1 METVEENKG
10 DPPKEETQNEGPP
23 KEEAPKEEAPKEE
36 PPKEEAPKEEAPK
49 EESPKEEAPKEEPL
63 QTEEKKDA
71 LGTEEDEYEDIMG
84 PKKPNFEYPEDYK
97 EKEIKDVDLPNKLSQ
112 LYEILGQDAHK
123 RYNFYFLNEKE
134 ILMAVANTFQ
144 IFNIETK
151 ERKIFPSTEVGG
163 IGAVTIHPNEPI
175 FAVGECGYFP
185 NIYIY
190 RYLDG
195 KVKLYRILRKGTEA
209 AYSALSFYIKGDSLA
224 SVGNEPDYNLVIW
237 NWRKETIILKAKA
250 FSQEI
255 FRVSFSDNF
264 EGKLITCG
272 MGHIRFWEMATTF
285 TGLKLQGEL
294 GKFGQIDLSDIS
306 AFVEFPDGK
315 VLCGTEHGTLLL
327 WEGIFVKAN
336 LSEPE
341 GKKCHVGLVE
351 HMSWEDTDDMNKM
364 KVMTAAHD
372 GYVKWWKYLDIENV
386 VLDDN
391 SNGFITPL
399 RSVLLVNPENKKPL
413 QIINLVKR
421 KDFWLVQDGNGYLV
435 KVIPNDTDQFE
446 CQIISSF
453 ISDTINYSAFVPEKP
468 AIISQG
474 ADKKLSLSNFGS
486 NMKSFP
492 EKILLEDITT
502 DDALKP
508 TSCCMPTKESLDE
521 PFISAVGYNNGLFK
535 IFSINPELKKLE
547 AIFQSRP
554 HENEIIR
561 IKFSPDGTYLCTCT
575 KKEIFLFFV
584 EKYDLISP
592 LCCIQ
597 ENENQIVDM
606 DWHPNSKFILVGY
619 TNGTIDE
626 IEVPIQF
633 DKSKTFIFNEPKKRT
648 FKIKQAENQIEKMD
662 EKKRQRLKEA
672 GKLKEEPEPGSVF
685 SCRYVNLYEDGDF
698 LVTSQKPYAEFLYLC
713 TFNFAET
720 NIDQRPINFWK
731 LQPGHDYYV
740 KHLSKNFIYLCTD
753 KGAVQIRNKKLIDK
767 YVEIFPNLPG
777 CQVTNIA
784 SSNDENFISISYENG
799 INSIYSLDS
808 EGYIAIVNSYA
819 SGSNPDDLDLNKE
832 LPVFEDKKIDQI
844 IDNFKHG
851 EFGSIDTTIDPTK
864 MLSLE
869 NDKQEGIER
878 EKERIANEKKEKL
891 KLKVK
896 KLRDD
901 FNKLKELNNK
911 LPEEIRL
918 TKEELIIDNKYLQI
932 VEKEKEENLEDVENK
947 YKWLKANVNV
957 VIDKIQTF
965 LLSSVDSNI
974 VTVYSFRINE
984 HVSSLR
990 CPSLPKKFD
999 ETLEKL
1005 ENDLKTFRKK
1015 IDFDTLLPKYLPLT
1029 QANVVS
1035 EEEERKRFIELI
1047 QRAQDRIVSQEK
1059 KKSAKQTEIEPEIEE
1074 TKVDI
1079 KDIKGL
1085 LDSKNDVR
1093 KKINDKEEK
1102 SKAKKKKNV
1111 ATKTNVDKIG
1121 SYGKCPEIYNLKTSY
1136 ERHYDEKTMLTST
1149 RQKKKIYEYLKILYN
1164 ERQNFNTRVLELKN
1178 KKIEILKKLA
1188 EYKKIMESYDKELNV
1203 EQEYDWYNFIN
1214 IDKVDDL
1221 MKIPDNELKDY
1232 MSKKVNE
1239 DEKLKVLFEE
1249 EFKEEA
1255 KEKEEAKDKDKDK
1268 ANVPSTDKK
1277 SPTQTI
1283 ESKDKE
1289 TISKDNNVSVKKD
1302 KTEDDD
1308 DDWGFEPRIREN
1320 KQTNDTNL
1328 QFEYTKLNELKYN
1341 YKKEILLKE
1350 INQLIDDFDNE
1361 LYALKSERYMVFFY
1375 QKLGEYELILRHK
1388 ELNKLRA
1395 FDKEDKKFC
1404 DRLIKMYD
1412 EYKAN
1417 LDNLKR
1423 NFEYMDQNKKELKNQ
1438 DKKKQEKELA
1448 FEKLIENERE
1458 NREQLIKIFHQRKK
1472 ESKDPNA
1479 DDKLEQEEE
1488 LNMPKNIT
1496 GQMRSEI
1503 YNLKNSCDFLDV
1515 EIQRYIN
1522 KIEDF
1527 KRKMNTDIKTKEALD
1542 DKRFK
1547 LIDKIKAN
1555 EKQKEKYINQ
1565 IELCL
1570 PVALDQF
1577 HQIEQTGRTRLEL
1590 GQAIYIDIGK
1600 SNKLDKALDQ
1610 IMETNHRYE
1619 KEERLFTSE
1628 FDVKIRDKRNLE
1640 KKYKDIETVF
1650 KNEQILKFG
1659 LEIDFNFL
1667 LQANKKTTVDRY
1679 ESEYKKLKIES
1690 DRKVD
1695 LYKQKI
1701 ADAKK
1706 TLQEETNNNTEELK
1720 KIMEKLQD
1728 KQKNDKKLEEK
1739 NSEITKKNSKK
1750 FVMYDLKEKKI
1761 KLKEILK
1768 LLKQQMDALKREID
1782 IFRRKG
1788 GHIYST
1794 IASNLV

>member
-1 METVEENKG
+1 METEDPEKKG
-10 DPPKEETQNEGPP
+10 EPPKEEQP
-23 KEEAPKEEAPKEE
+23 KEEAPKEEAPKED
-36 PPKEEAPKEEAPK
+36 APKQESNPTEGK
-49 EESPKEEAPKEEPL
+49 EN
-63 QTEEKKDA
+63 
-71 LGTEEDEYEDIMG
+71 LGTENIHPGEEEEEDDYGNMMG
-84 PKKPNFEYPEDYK
+84 PKRANFEYPEDYK
-97 EKEIKDVDLPNKLSQ
+97 EKEIKDVDLPNKLCQ

-123 RYNFYFLNEKE
+123 RYNCYFLNDKE

-151 ERKIFPSTEVGG
+151 ERKIFPSTEIGG
-163 IGAVTIHPNEPI
+163 IGAVTIHPKEPI
-175 FAVGECGYFP
+175 FAIGECGYFP
-185 NIYIY
+185 NIYLY
-190 RYLDG
+190 KYLDG

-209 AYSALSFYIKGDSLA
+209 AYSALNFYLKGDSLA

-237 NWRKETIILKAKA
+237 NWKKETIILKAKA

-306 AFVEFPDGK
+306 SFVEFPDGK

-336 LSEPE
+336 LSEPDN
-341 GKKCHVGLVE
+341 KKCHEGLVE
-351 HMSWEDTDDMNKM
+351 HMSWEDTDDINKM

-399 RSVLLVNPENKKPL
+399 RTVRLLNPENKKTI
-413 QIINLVKR
+413 QIISLVKR

-435 KVIPNDTDQFE
+435 KVIPNDTDEFE
-446 CQIISSF
+446 CKIISSF
-453 ISDTINYSAFVPEKP
+453 ISDTISCSAFVPGES

-474 ADKKLSLSNFGS
+474 ADKKIALSSFAS

-492 EKILLEDITT
+492 QKILLEDTT
-502 DDALKP
+502 SPSTSLRP
-508 TSCCMPTKESLDE
+508 TSCDMPNKESLDD
-521 PFISAVGYNNGLFK
+521 PFISAVGYDNGLFK
-535 IFSINPELKKLE
+535 IFSINPGLRKLD
-547 AIFQSRP
+547 AIYQSRP

-561 IKFSPDGTYLCTCT
+561 IKFSHDGTYLCTCT
-575 KKEIFLFFV
+575 RKEIFLFFV
-584 EKYDLISP
+584 EKFDLITP
-592 LCCIQ
+592 LCCIK
-597 ENENQIVDM
+597 EEENQITDM
-606 DWHPNSKFILVGY
+606 DWHPNSKFILIGY
-619 TNGTIDE
+619 SNGTIDE
-626 IEVPIQF
+626 IEVPIQY
-633 DKSKTFIFNEPKKRT
+633 DRSKTFIFNDPKKKT

-672 GKLKEEPEPGSVF
+672 GKLKEEPEPGAVY
-685 SCRYVNLYEDGDF
+685 SCKYVNLYEDGDF
-698 LVTSQKPYAEFLYLC
+698 LVTSQKPYSEFLYLC
-713 TFNFAET
+713 TFNFSES

-731 LQPGHDYYV
+731 LQSGNDYYV

-777 CQVTNIA
+777 CQVTNIT
-784 SSNDENFISISYENG
+784 SSSDEKFISISYENG
-799 INSIYSLDS
+799 INSIYNLDS
-808 EGYIAIVNSYA
+808 EGYISLVNSYA
-819 SGSNPDDLDLNKE
+819 TGSNPDDLNLDKQ
-832 LPVFEDKKIDQI
+832 LPEFSDKNIDHVI
-844 IDNFKHG
+844 EKFKQG
-851 EFGSIDTTIDPTK
+851 DFNSIDTTIDITT

-869 NDKQEGIER
+869 NDKQEAQEK

-918 TKEELIIDNKYLQI
+918 TKEELVIDNKYLQI

-947 YKWLKANVNV
+947 YHWLKANVNV
-957 VIDKIQTF
+957 IINKIQTF
-965 LLSSVDSNI
+965 LLSSIDSNI

-984 HVSSLR
+984 QVSSLR

-1005 ENDLKTFRKK
+1005 ENDIKAFRKK

-1047 QRAQDRIVSQEK
+1047 QRAQDRLVSQEK
-1059 KKSAKQTEIEPEIEE
+1059 KKSAKQVEIEPEIED
-1074 TKVDI
+1074 TKIDI
-1079 KDIKGL
+1079 KDIKDL
-1085 LDSKNDVR
+1085 LDSKNDVK
-1093 KKINDKEEK
+1093 KKILDKEEK
-1102 SKAKKKKNV
+1102 SKAKKKKNIN
-1111 ATKTNVDKIG
+1111 TKQKQDKIG
-1121 SYGKCPEIYNLKTSY
+1121 KFGKCPEIYNLKTSY
-1136 ERHYDEKTMLTST
+1136 ERHYDEKTMLTSA
-1149 RQKKKIYEYLKILYN
+1149 RQKKKIYQYLKVLYN
-1164 ERQNFNTRVLELKN
+1164 ERQNFNSKVMDLKN
-1178 KKIEILKKLA
+1178 KKIEILKKLS
-1188 EYKKIMESYDKELNV
+1188 EYKKTMEQYDKELNV

-1214 IDKVDDL
+1214 NDRVDDL
-1221 MKIPDNELKDY
+1221 MKIPENELQEY
-1232 MSKKVNE
+1232 MDKKIKE
-1239 DEKLKVLFEE
+1239 DEKLRILFNVEI
-1249 EFKEEA
+1249 KEEGKDKEEG
-1255 KEKEEAKDKDKDK
+1255 KEK
-1268 ANVPSTDKK
+1268 NTNTISDKK
-1277 SPTQTI
+1277 SPSQTI
-1283 ESKDKE
+1283 DSKEKEKEKE
-1289 TISKDNNVSVKKD
+1289 TITKENMSTTKEKIDKDE
-1302 KTEDDD
+1302 EDE
-1308 DDWGFEPRIREN
+1308 DWGFEPRIREN

-1328 QFEYTKLNELKYN
+1328 QFEYIKLNELKYN

-1350 INQLIDDFDNE
+1350 INELIDGFDNE
-1361 LYALKSERYMVFFY
+1361 LYALKSERCNISFY

-1404 DRLIKMYD
+1404 DRLVKMYD

-1438 DKKKQEKELA
+1438 EKKKQEKELA

-1472 ESKDPNA
+1472 ESKDPN

-1565 IELCL
+1565 IDLCL
-1570 PVALDQF
+1570 PISLDQF
-1577 HQIEQTGRTRLEL
+1577 QQIEPSGRTRLEL
-1590 GQAIYIDIGK
+1590 GQAIFIDSAK
-1600 SNKLDKALDQ
+1600 SNKLDKSLDQ
-1610 IMETNHRYE
+1610 IIETNHRYE
-1619 KEERLFTSE
+1619 KEERLFTSD
-1628 FDVKIRDKRNLE
+1628 FDIKIRDKRGLE

>member
-1 METVEENKG
+1 METEDPEKKG
-10 DPPKEETQNEGPP
+10 EPPKEEQP
-23 KEEAPKEEAPKEE
+23 KEEAPKEEAPKED
-36 PPKEEAPKEEAPK
+36 APKQESNPTEGK
-49 EESPKEEAPKEEPL
+49 EN
-63 QTEEKKDA
+63 
-71 LGTEEDEYEDIMG
+71 LGTENIHPGEEEEEDDYGNMMG
-84 PKKPNFEYPEDYK
+84 PKRANFEYPEDYK
-97 EKEIKDVDLPNKLSQ
+97 EKEIKDVDLPNKLCQ

-123 RYNFYFLNEKE
+123 RYNCYFLNDKE

-151 ERKIFPSTEVGG
+151 ERKIFPSTEIGG
-163 IGAVTIHPNEPI
+163 IGAVTIHPKEPI
-175 FAVGECGYFP
+175 FAIGECGYFP
-185 NIYIY
+185 NIYLY
-190 RYLDG
+190 KYLDG

-209 AYSALSFYIKGDSLA
+209 AYSALNFYLKGDSLA

-237 NWRKETIILKAKA
+237 NWKKETIILKAKA

-306 AFVEFPDGK
+306 SFVEFPDGK

-336 LSEPE
+336 LSEPDN
-341 GKKCHVGLVE
+341 KKCHEGLVE
-351 HMSWEDTDDMNKM
+351 HMSWEDTDDINKM

-399 RSVLLVNPENKKPL
+399 RTVRLLNPENKKTI
-413 QIINLVKR
+413 QIISLVKR

-435 KVIPNDTDQFE
+435 KVIPNDTDEFE
-446 CQIISSF
+446 CKIISSF
-453 ISDTINYSAFVPEKP
+453 ISDTISCSAFVPGES

-474 ADKKLSLSNFGS
+474 ADKKIALSSFAS

-492 EKILLEDITT
+492 QKILLEDTT
-502 DDALKP
+502 SPSTSLRP
-508 TSCCMPTKESLDE
+508 TSCDMPNKESLDD
-521 PFISAVGYNNGLFK
+521 PFISAVGYDNGLFK
-535 IFSINPELKKLE
+535 IFSINPGLRKLD
-547 AIFQSRP
+547 AIYQSRP

-561 IKFSPDGTYLCTCT
+561 IKFSHDGTYLCTCT
-575 KKEIFLFFV
+575 RKEIFLFFV
-584 EKYDLISP
+584 EKFDLITP
-592 LCCIQ
+592 LCCIK
-597 ENENQIVDM
+597 EEENQITDM
-606 DWHPNSKFILVGY
+606 DWHPNSKFILIGY
-619 TNGTIDE
+619 SNGTIDE
-626 IEVPIQF
+626 IEVPIQY
-633 DKSKTFIFNEPKKRT
+633 DRSKTFIFNDPKKKT

-672 GKLKEEPEPGSVF
+672 GKLKEEPEPGAVY
-685 SCRYVNLYEDGDF
+685 SCKYVNLYEDGDF
-698 LVTSQKPYAEFLYLC
+698 LVTSQKPYSEFLYLC
-713 TFNFAET
+713 TFNFSES

-731 LQPGHDYYV
+731 LQSGNDYYV

-777 CQVTNIA
+777 CQVTNIT
-784 SSNDENFISISYENG
+784 SSSDEKFISISYENG
-799 INSIYSLDS
+799 INSIYNLDS
-808 EGYIAIVNSYA
+808 EGYISLVNSYA
-819 SGSNPDDLDLNKE
+819 TGSNPDDLNLDKQ
-832 LPVFEDKKIDQI
+832 LPEFSDKNIDHVI
-844 IDNFKHG
+844 EKFKQG
-851 EFGSIDTTIDPTK
+851 DFNSIDTTIDITT

-869 NDKQEGIER
+869 NDKQEAQEK

-918 TKEELIIDNKYLQI
+918 TKEELVIDNKYLQI

-947 YKWLKANVNV
+947 YRWLKANVNV
-957 VIDKIQTF
+957 IINKIQTF
-965 LLSSVDSNI
+965 LLSSIDSNI

-984 HVSSLR
+984 QVSSLR

-1005 ENDLKTFRKK
+1005 ENDIKAFRKK

-1047 QRAQDRIVSQEK
+1047 QRAQDRLVSQEK
-1059 KKSAKQTEIEPEIEE
+1059 KKSAKQVEIEPEIED
-1074 TKVDI
+1074 TKIDI
-1079 KDIKGL
+1079 KDIKDL
-1085 LDSKNDVR
+1085 LDSKNDVK
-1093 KKINDKEEK
+1093 KKILDKEEK
-1102 SKAKKKKNV
+1102 SKAKKKKNIN
-1111 ATKTNVDKIG
+1111 TKQKQDKIG
-1121 SYGKCPEIYNLKTSY
+1121 KFGKCPEIYNLKTSY
-1136 ERHYDEKTMLTST
+1136 ERHYDEKTMLTSA
-1149 RQKKKIYEYLKILYN
+1149 RQKKKIYQYLKVLYN
-1164 ERQNFNTRVLELKN
+1164 ERQNFNSKVMDLKN
-1178 KKIEILKKLA
+1178 KKIEILKKLS
-1188 EYKKIMESYDKELNV
+1188 EYKKTMEQYDKELNI

-1214 IDKVDDL
+1214 NDRVDDL
-1221 MKIPDNELKDY
+1221 MKIPENELQEY
-1232 MSKKVNE
+1232 MDKKIKE
-1239 DEKLKVLFEE
+1239 DEKLRILFNVEI
-1249 EFKEEA
+1249 KEEGKDKEEG
-1255 KEKEEAKDKDKDK
+1255 KEK
-1268 ANVPSTDKK
+1268 NTNTISDKK
-1277 SPTQTI
+1277 SPSQTI
-1283 ESKDKE
+1283 DSKEKEKEKE
-1289 TISKDNNVSVKKD
+1289 TITKENMSTTKEKIDKDG
-1302 KTEDDD
+1302 EDE
-1308 DDWGFEPRIREN
+1308 DWGFEPRIREN

-1328 QFEYTKLNELKYN
+1328 QFEYIKLNELKYN

-1350 INQLIDDFDNE
+1350 INELIDGFDNE
-1361 LYALKSERYMVFFY
+1361 LYALKSERCNISFY

-1404 DRLIKMYD
+1404 DRLVKMYD

-1438 DKKKQEKELA
+1438 EKKKQEKELA

-1472 ESKDPNA
+1472 ESKDPN

-1565 IELCL
+1565 IDLCL
-1570 PVALDQF
+1570 PISLDQF
-1577 HQIEQTGRTRLEL
+1577 QQIEPSGRTRLEL
-1590 GQAIYIDIGK
+1590 GQAIFIDSAK
-1600 SNKLDKALDQ
+1600 SNKLDKSLDQ
-1610 IMETNHRYE
+1610 IIETNHRYE
-1619 KEERLFTSE
+1619 KEERLFTSD
-1628 FDVKIRDKRNLE
+1628 FDIKIRDKRGLE

-1750 FVMYDLKEKKI
+1750 FVMYD
-1761 KLKEILK
+1761 
-1768 LLKQQMDALKREID
+1768 
-1782 IFRRKG
+1782 
-1788 GHIYST
+1788 
-1794 IASNLV
+1794 

>member
-1 METVEENKG
+1 METDNKESKENNPPQEQPPQEQPPPEQQPPPQEEHPPEQPQEDANK
-10 DPPKEETQNEGPP
+10 
-23 KEEAPKEEAPKEE
+23 ALEE
-36 PPKEEAPKEEAPK
+36 P
-49 EESPKEEAPKEEPL
+49 
-63 QTEEKKDA
+63 QKKDNIE
-71 LGTEEDEYEDIMG
+71 TETHPRNEEEEEDEYTDMMG
-84 PKKPNFEYPEDYK
+84 PKKANFEYPEGYK

-112 LYEILGQDAHK
+112 LYEILGQDAQK
-123 RYNFYFLNEKE
+123 RYNCYFLNKDE

-163 IGAVTIHPNEPI
+163 VGAITKHPSEQI

-190 RYLDG
+190 KYIDNT
-195 KVKLYRILRKGTEA
+195 VKLYRILRKGTEQ
-209 AYSALSFYIKGDSLA
+209 AYSALTFHSKGENLA
-224 SVGNEPDYNLVIW
+224 SVGSEPDYNLVIW
-237 NWRKETIILKAKA
+237 NWKKETIILKAKA

-272 MGHIRFWEMATTF
+272 MGHIRFWEMAKTF

-306 AFVEFPDGK
+306 SFVEFPDGK

-341 GKKCHVGLVE
+341 GKKCHTGLVE
-351 HMSWEDTDDMNKM
+351 HMSWEDTDDVNKM
-364 KVMTAAHD
+364 KVMTAGHD
-372 GYVKWWKYLDIENV
+372 GYIKWWKYLDIENV
-386 VLDDN
+386 MLDDN

-399 RSVLLVNPENKKPL
+399 RTVLLTNPENNRPIK
-413 QIINLVKR
+413 IISLVKR
-421 KDFWLVQDGNGYLV
+421 DDFWLVQDGNGYLV
-435 KVIPNDTDQFE
+435 KVIPSNDSDKFE
-446 CQIISSF
+446 IKIISSF
-453 ISDTINYSAFVPEKP
+453 ISDAINRTAFIPGEP

-474 ADKKLSLSNFGS
+474 ADKKISICSFAS

-492 EKILLEDITT
+492 QKILLEDPSPLNI
-502 DDALKP
+502 DIKP
-508 TSCCMPTKESLDE
+508 TACDMPNKESLDD

-535 IFSINPELKKLE
+535 IFAVNPGLRKLDVIYQ
-547 AIFQSRP
+547 ARP

-561 IKFSPDGTYLCTCT
+561 IKFSADGAYLCTCT

-584 EKYDLISP
+584 EKYDTINP

-597 ENENQIVDM
+597 ENDNQIVDM

-626 IEVPIQF
+626 IEVPIQY
-633 DKSKTFIFNEPKKRT
+633 DKTKTFIFNQPKKRT

-685 SCRYVNLYEDGDF
+685 SCKYANLYEEGDF
-698 LVTSQKPYAEFLYLC
+698 LVTSQKPYNEFLYLC
-713 TFNFAET
+713 TFNFSES
-720 NIDQRPINFWK
+720 NIDKRPINSWK
-731 LQPGHDYYV
+731 MPSGHDYYV
-740 KHLSKNFIYLCTD
+740 KYLSKNFIFLCTD
-753 KGAVQIRNKKLIDK
+753 KGAIQIRNKKLIDK
-767 YVEIFPNLPG
+767 YVEICPNLPG
-777 CQVTNIA
+777 VQVTCITTSQDEKFINIA
-784 SSNDENFISISYENG
+784 YENG
-799 INSIYSLDS
+799 INSIYSLDN
-808 EGYIAIVNSYA
+808 EGYISLINSYA
-819 SGSNPDDLDLNKE
+819 TGANPDDLELNKE
-832 LPVFEDKKIDQI
+832 QPQFSD
-844 IDNFKHG
+844 DNIENVIVKLKQG
-851 EFGSIDTTIDPTK
+851 EFNSVDLNVDYNK

-869 NDKQEGIER
+869 NGKQEAQEK

-896 KLRDD
+896 KLRED

-918 TKEELIIDNKYLQI
+918 TKEELIIDYKYLQI

-947 YKWLKANVNV
+947 YRWLKANVNV
-957 VIDKIQTF
+957 VISKIKTF
-965 LLSSVDSNI
+965 LLSSIDSNI
-974 VTVYSFRINE
+974 VTVFAFRVNE
-984 HVSSLR
+984 GVSSLR
-990 CPSLPKKFD
+990 CPSLPPKF
-999 ETLEKL
+999 EQTLEKL
-1005 ENDLKTFRKK
+1005 ENDLKNFRKK
-1015 IDFDTLLPKYLPLT
+1015 IDFDTLLPKYLPLI

-1035 EEEERKRFIELI
+1035 EEEERKKFEELI
-1047 QRAQDRIVSQEK
+1047 KRAQDRRVSQEK
-1059 KKSAKQTEIEPEIEE
+1059 KKSAKQVEIEPEIEE
-1074 TKVDI
+1074 TKKDVNDI
-1079 KDIKGL
+1079 KEM
-1085 LDSKNDVR
+1085 LDSKNDVK
-1093 KKINDKEEK
+1093 KKILDKEEK

-1111 ATKTNVDKIG
+1111 VTKQKVDKVG
-1121 SYGKCPEIYNLKTSY
+1121 KYGKCPEIYNLKTSY
-1136 ERHYDEKTMLTST
+1136 ERHYDEKTMLTSS

-1164 ERQNFNTRVLELKN
+1164 ERQNFNKKVIDLKN
-1178 KKIEILKKLA
+1178 KKIEILKKLE
-1188 EYKKIMESYDKELNV
+1188 EYKKTMKEYNRELNV
-1203 EQEYDWYNFIN
+1203 EEEYDWYSFIN
-1214 IDKVDDL
+1214 KDREDDL
-1221 MKIPDNELKDY
+1221 MKIPEKELNDY
-1232 MSKKVNE
+1232 MISKIKE
-1239 DEKLKVLFEE
+1239 DNKLRILFGLES
-1249 EFKEEA
+1249 KEE
-1255 KEKEEAKDKDKDK
+1255 KNPNEEKDKDKE
-1268 ANVPSTDKK
+1268 KK
-1277 SPTQTI
+1277 
-1283 ESKDKE
+1283 EENKEEKDAIILINTLIKKE
-1289 TISKDNNVSVKKD
+1289 EKKEEEEE
-1302 KTEDDD
+1302 ED
-1308 DDWGFEPRIREN
+1308 WNFEPRIREN
-1320 KQTNDTNL
+1320 KQTNDSNL
-1328 QFEYTKLNELKYN
+1328 QYEYIKLNELKFN
-1341 YKKEILLKE
+1341 YKKEHLLKE
-1350 INQLIDDFDNE
+1350 INDLIDNFDSE
-1361 LYALKSERYMVFFY
+1361 LCALKSERCNISFY

-1404 DRLIKMYD
+1404 DRLIKMYE

-1423 NFEYMDQNKKELKNQ
+1423 NFEYMEQNKKELKNQ
-1438 DKKKQEKELA
+1438 EKKKQEKEQA

-1472 ESKDPNA
+1472 ESKDPN
-1479 DDKLEQEEE
+1479 DDKLDQEEE

-1547 LIDKIKAN
+1547 LIDKIRAN

-1565 IELCL
+1565 IDLCL
-1570 PVALDQF
+1570 PVSLDQF
-1577 HQIEQTGRTRLEL
+1577 YQIDVEGRTKLEL
-1590 GQAIYIDIGK
+1590 GQAIFIDTAK
-1600 SNKLDKALDQ
+1600 SNNLAKALDQ
-1610 IMETNHRYE
+1610 IIETNHQYE
-1619 KEERLFTSE
+1619 REERSFTND
-1628 FDVKIRDKRNLE
+1628 FDIKIRDKRNLE

-1701 ADAKK
+1701 AEAKR

>member
-1 METVEENKG
+1 METENK
-10 DPPKEETQNEGPP
+10 DSKENNPPQEQPPKEVSPQEQEQ
-23 KEEAPKEEAPKEE
+23 APQHEE
-36 PPKEEAPKEEAPK
+36 PPQEQPQEEVNKVLN
-49 EESPKEEAPKEEPL
+49 EP
-63 QTEEKKDA
+63 QIEEKKENIVDIE
-71 LGTEEDEYEDIMG
+71 THQHNEEEEEDEYPDMMG
-84 PKKPNFEYPEDYK
+84 PKKPNFEYPEGYK

-112 LYEILGQDAHK
+112 LYEILGQDAQK
-123 RYNFYFLNEKE
+123 RYNCYFLNKEE

-144 IFNIETK
+144 IFNLETK

-163 IGAVTIHPNEPI
+163 VGAITKHPSEQI

-190 RYLDG
+190 KYIDNT
-195 KVKLYRILRKGTEA
+195 VKLYRILRKGTEQ
-209 AYSALSFYIKGDSLA
+209 AYSALTFYSKGDNLA
-224 SVGNEPDYNLVIW
+224 SVGSEPDYNLVIW
-237 NWRKETIILKAKA
+237 NWKKETIILKAKA

-306 AFVEFPDGK
+306 SFVEFPDGK
-315 VLCGTEHGTLLL
+315 VLCGTEHGTFLL

-341 GKKCHVGLVE
+341 GKKCHTGLVE
-351 HMSWEDTDDMNKM
+351 HMSWEDMDDINKM

-372 GYVKWWKYLDIENV
+372 GYIKWWKYLDIENV
-386 VLDDN
+386 MLDDN
-391 SNGFITPL
+391 SNGFITPV
-399 RSVLLVNPENKKPL
+399 RTVLLTNPENNRPIK
-413 QIINLVKR
+413 IISLVKR
-421 KDFWLVQDGNGYLV
+421 EDFWLVQDGNGYLV
-435 KVIPNDTDQFE
+435 KVIPSNDSDNFE
-446 CQIISSF
+446 IKIISSF
-453 ISDTINYSAFVPEKP
+453 ISDAINKTSFIPGEP

-474 ADKKLSLSNFGS
+474 ADKKISICSFAS

-492 EKILLEDITT
+492 QKILLEDPSPLNI
-502 DDALKP
+502 DIKP
-508 TSCCMPTKESLDE
+508 TACDMPNKESLDE

-535 IFSINPELKKLE
+535 IFAVNPGLRKLDVIYQ
-547 AIFQSRP
+547 ARP

-561 IKFSPDGTYLCTCT
+561 IKFSADGAYLCTCT

-584 EKYDLISP
+584 EKYDAINP

-606 DWHPNSKFILVGY
+606 DWHPNSKYILVGY

-626 IEVPIQF
+626 IEVPIQY
-633 DKSKTFIFNEPKKRT
+633 DKSKTFIFNQPKKRT

-685 SCRYVNLYEDGDF
+685 SCKYANLYEEGDF
-698 LVTSQKPYAEFLYLC
+698 LVTSQKPYNEFLYLC
-713 TFNFAET
+713 TFNFSES
-720 NIDQRPINFWK
+720 NIDKRPINSWK
-731 LQPGHDYYV
+731 MPPGHDYYV
-740 KHLSKNFIYLCTD
+740 KYLSKNFIFLCTD
-753 KGAVQIRNKKLIDK
+753 KGAIQIRNKKLIDK

-777 CQVTNIA
+777 VQVTSITTSLDEKFINIA
-784 SSNDENFISISYENG
+784 YENG
-799 INSIYSLDS
+799 INSIYSLDN
-808 EGYIAIVNSYA
+808 EGYISLINSYA
-819 SGSNPDDLDLNKE
+819 TGANPDELELDKE
-832 LPVFEDKKIDQI
+832 QPQFSDDNIENVI
-844 IDNFKHG
+844 IKLKQG
-851 EFGSIDTTIDPTK
+851 EFNNVDVNIDYNK

-869 NDKQEGIER
+869 NGKQEAQEK

-896 KLRDD
+896 KLRED
-901 FNKLKELNNK
+901 FHKLKELNNK

-918 TKEELIIDNKYLQI
+918 TKDELIIDYKYLQI

-947 YKWLKANVNV
+947 YRWLKANVNV
-957 VIDKIQTF
+957 VISKIKSF
-965 LLSSVDSNI
+965 LLSSIDSNI
-974 VTVYSFRINE
+974 VTVFAFRVNE
-984 HVSSLR
+984 GVSSLR
-990 CPSLPKKFD
+990 CPSLPPKF
-999 ETLEKL
+999 EQTLEKL
-1005 ENDLKTFRKK
+1005 ENDLKNFRKK
-1015 IDFDTLLPKYLPLT
+1015 IDFDTLLPKYLPLI

-1035 EEEERKRFIELI
+1035 EEEERKKFEELI
-1047 QRAQDRIVSQEK
+1047 QRAQDRRVSQEK
-1059 KKSAKQTEIEPEIEE
+1059 KKSAKQVEIEPEIEE
-1074 TKVDI
+1074 TKKDVNDI
-1079 KDIKGL
+1079 KEM

-1093 KKINDKEEK
+1093 KKILDKEEK

-1111 ATKTNVDKIG
+1111 VTKQKLDKIG
-1121 SYGKCPEIYNLKTSY
+1121 KYGKCPEIYNLKTSY
-1136 ERHYDEKTMLTST
+1136 ERHYDEKTMLTSS

-1164 ERQNFNTRVLELKN
+1164 ERQNFNKKVIDLKN
-1178 KKIEILKKLA
+1178 KKIEILKKL
-1188 EYKKIMESYDKELNV
+1188 ELYKKTMIDYNKELNV
-1203 EQEYDWYNFIN
+1203 NEEYDWYNFKN
-1214 IDKVDDL
+1214 KDREDDL
-1221 MKIPDNELKDY
+1221 MKIPEKELNDYMIQKINEDNKLRILFCLELKEE
-1232 MSKKVNE
+1232 KNPNE
-1239 DEKLKVLFEE
+1239 E
-1249 EFKEEA
+1249 
-1255 KEKEEAKDKDKDK
+1255 KEKEKGKEK
-1268 ANVPSTDKK
+1268 
-1277 SPTQTI
+1277 
-1283 ESKDKE
+1283 EKDKE
-1289 TISKDNNVSVKKD
+1289 KKEENKED
-1302 KTEDDD
+1302 KNTMIILNSLMKKEEKKEEEEEED
-1308 DDWGFEPRIREN
+1308 WNFEPRIREN
-1320 KQTNDTNL
+1320 KQTNETNL
-1328 QFEYTKLNELKYN
+1328 QYEFLKLNELKFN
-1341 YKKEILLKE
+1341 YKKEHLLKE
-1350 INQLIDDFDNE
+1350 INELIDNFDSE
-1361 LYALKSERYMVFFY
+1361 LCDLKSERCNISFY

-1404 DRLIKMYD
+1404 DRLIKMYE

-1423 NFEYMDQNKKELKNQ
+1423 NFEYMEQNKKELKNQ
-1438 DKKKQEKELA
+1438 EKKKQEKEQA

-1472 ESKDPNA
+1472 ESKDPN
-1479 DDKLEQEEE
+1479 DDKLDQEEE

-1547 LIDKIKAN
+1547 LIDKIRAN

-1565 IELCL
+1565 IDLCL

-1577 HQIEQTGRTRLEL
+1577 HQIDVNGKTKLEL
-1590 GQAIYIDIGK
+1590 GQAIYIDTAK

-1610 IMETNHRYE
+1610 IIETNHQYE
-1619 KEERLFTSE
+1619 KEEKLFTSD
-1628 FDVKIRDKRNLE
+1628 FDIKIRDKRNLE

-1695 LYKQKI
+1695 LCKQKI

>member
-1 METVEENKG
+1 METEDPEKKEE
-10 DPPKEETQNEGPP
+10 PPKEEQP
-23 KEEAPKEEAPKEE
+23 KEEAPKEEAPKED
-36 PPKEEAPKEEAPK
+36 APKQESNPTEGK
-49 EESPKEEAPKEEPL
+49 EN
-63 QTEEKKDA
+63 
-71 LGTEEDEYEDIMG
+71 LGTENIHPGEEEEEDDYGNMMG
-84 PKKPNFEYPEDYK
+84 PKRANFEYPEDYK
-97 EKEIKDVDLPNKLSQ
+97 EKEIKDVDLPNKLCQ

-123 RYNFYFLNEKE
+123 RYNCYFLNDKE

-151 ERKIFPSTEVGG
+151 ERKIFPSTEIGG
-163 IGAVTIHPNEPI
+163 IGAVTIHPKEPI
-175 FAVGECGYFP
+175 FAIGECGYFP
-185 NIYIY
+185 NIYLY
-190 RYLDG
+190 KYLDG

-209 AYSALSFYIKGDSLA
+209 AYSALNFYLKGDSLA

-237 NWRKETIILKAKA
+237 NWKKETIILKAKA

-306 AFVEFPDGK
+306 SFVEFPDGK

-336 LSEPE
+336 LSEPDN
-341 GKKCHVGLVE
+341 KKCHEGLVE
-351 HMSWEDTDDMNKM
+351 HMSWEDTDDINKM

-399 RSVLLVNPENKKPL
+399 RTVRLLNPENKKTI
-413 QIINLVKR
+413 QIISLVKR

-435 KVIPNDTDQFE
+435 KVIPNDTDEFE
-446 CQIISSF
+446 CKIISSF
-453 ISDTINYSAFVPEKP
+453 ISDTISCSAFVPGES

-474 ADKKLSLSNFGS
+474 ADKKIALSSFAS

-492 EKILLEDITT
+492 QKILLEDTT
-502 DDALKP
+502 SPSTSFRP
-508 TSCCMPTKESLDE
+508 TSCDMPNKESLDD
-521 PFISAVGYNNGLFK
+521 PFISAVGYDNGLFK
-535 IFSINPELKKLE
+535 IFSINPGLRKLD
-547 AIFQSRP
+547 AIYQSRP

-561 IKFSPDGTYLCTCT
+561 IKFSHDGTYLCTCT
-575 KKEIFLFFV
+575 RKEIFLFFV
-584 EKYDLISP
+584 EKFDLITP
-592 LCCIQ
+592 LCCIK
-597 ENENQIVDM
+597 EEENQITDM
-606 DWHPNSKFILVGY
+606 DWHPNSKFILIGY
-619 TNGTIDE
+619 SNGTIDE
-626 IEVPIQF
+626 IEVPIQY
-633 DKSKTFIFNEPKKRT
+633 DRSKTFIFNDPKKKT

-672 GKLKEEPEPGSVF
+672 GKLKEEPEPGAVY
-685 SCRYVNLYEDGDF
+685 SCKYVNLYEDGDF
-698 LVTSQKPYAEFLYLC
+698 LVTSQKPYSEFLYLC
-713 TFNFAET
+713 TFNFSES

-731 LQPGHDYYV
+731 LQSGNDYYV

-777 CQVTNIA
+777 CQVTNIT
-784 SSNDENFISISYENG
+784 SSSDEKFISISYENG
-799 INSIYSLDS
+799 INSIYNLDS
-808 EGYIAIVNSYA
+808 EGYISLVNSYA
-819 SGSNPDDLDLNKE
+819 TGSNPDDLNLDKQ
-832 LPVFEDKKIDQI
+832 LPEFSDKNIDHVI
-844 IDNFKHG
+844 EKFKQG
-851 EFGSIDTTIDPTK
+851 DFNSIDTTIDITT

-869 NDKQEGIER
+869 NDKQEAQEK

-918 TKEELIIDNKYLQI
+918 TKEELVIDNKYLQI

-947 YKWLKANVNV
+947 YRWLKANVNV
-957 VIDKIQTF
+957 IINKIQTF
-965 LLSSVDSNI
+965 LLSSIDSNI

-984 HVSSLR
+984 QVSSLR

-1005 ENDLKTFRKK
+1005 ENDIKAFRKK

-1047 QRAQDRIVSQEK
+1047 QRAQDRLVSQEK
-1059 KKSAKQTEIEPEIEE
+1059 KKSAKQVEIEPEIED
-1074 TKVDI
+1074 TKIDI
-1079 KDIKGL
+1079 KDIKDL
-1085 LDSKNDVR
+1085 LDSKNDVK
-1093 KKINDKEEK
+1093 KKILDKEEK
-1102 SKAKKKKNV
+1102 SKAKKKKNIN
-1111 ATKTNVDKIG
+1111 TKQKQDKIG
-1121 SYGKCPEIYNLKTSY
+1121 KFGKCPEIYNLKTSY
-1136 ERHYDEKTMLTST
+1136 ERHYDEKTMLTSA
-1149 RQKKKIYEYLKILYN
+1149 RQKKKIYQYLKVLYN
-1164 ERQNFNTRVLELKN
+1164 ERQNFNSKVMDLKN
-1178 KKIEILKKLA
+1178 KKIEILKKLS
-1188 EYKKIMESYDKELNV
+1188 EYKKTMEQYDKELNV

-1214 IDKVDDL
+1214 NDRVDDL
-1221 MKIPDNELKDY
+1221 MKIPENELQEY
-1232 MSKKVNE
+1232 MDKKIKE
-1239 DEKLKVLFEE
+1239 DEKLRILFNVEI
-1249 EFKEEA
+1249 KEEGKDKEEG
-1255 KEKEEAKDKDKDK
+1255 KEK
-1268 ANVPSTDKK
+1268 NTNTISDKK
-1277 SPTQTI
+1277 SPSQTI
-1283 ESKDKE
+1283 DSKEKEKEKE
-1289 TISKDNNVSVKKD
+1289 TITKENMSTTKEKIDKDE
-1302 KTEDDD
+1302 EDE
-1308 DDWGFEPRIREN
+1308 DWGFEPRIREN

-1328 QFEYTKLNELKYN
+1328 QFEYIKLNELKYN

-1350 INQLIDDFDNE
+1350 INELIDGFDNE
-1361 LYALKSERYMVFFY
+1361 LYALKSERCNISFY

-1404 DRLIKMYD
+1404 DRLVKMYD

-1438 DKKKQEKELA
+1438 EKKKQEKELA

-1472 ESKDPNA
+1472 ESKDPN

-1565 IELCL
+1565 IDLCL
-1570 PVALDQF
+1570 PISLDQF
-1577 HQIEQTGRTRLEL
+1577 QQIEPSGRTRLEL
-1590 GQAIYIDIGK
+1590 GQAIFIDSAK
-1600 SNKLDKALDQ
+1600 SNKLDKSLDQ
-1610 IMETNHRYE
+1610 IIETNHRYE
-1619 KEERLFTSE
+1619 KEERLFTSD
-1628 FDVKIRDKRNLE
+1628 FDIKIRDKRGLE

-1768 LLKQQMDALKREID
+1768 LLKQQMDALKREI
-1782 IFRRKG
+1782 
-1788 GHIYST
+1788 Y
-1794 IASNLV
+1794 

>member
-1 METVEENKG
+1 METENN
-10 DPPKEETQNEGPP
+10 PPENEP
-23 KEEAPKEEAPKEE
+23 PKEE
-36 PPKEEAPKEEAPK
+36 PPKEE
-49 EESPKEEAPKEEPL
+49 SPKEEPPKEEGQQEEQKEEANQNQNEPPK
-63 QTEEKKDA
+63 EEKKEN
-71 LGTEEDEYEDIMG
+71 LETETHPHNEEEEEEEFADIMG
-84 PKKPNFEYPEDYK
+84 PKKPNFEYPEGYK

-112 LYEILGQDAHK
+112 LYEILGQDAQK
-123 RYNFYFLNEKE
+123 RYNCYFLNDRE

-163 IGAVTIHPNEPI
+163 VGAIAKHPSEQV

-190 RYLDG
+190 KYVDD
-195 KVKLYRILRKGTEA
+195 KVKLHRILRKGTEQ
-209 AYSALSFYIKGDSLA
+209 AYSALTFYSKGEKLA
-224 SVGNEPDYNLVIW
+224 SVGSEPDYNLVIW
-237 NWRKETIILKAKA
+237 NWQRETIILKAKA

-255 FRVSFSDNF
+255 FRVSFSENF

-306 AFVEFPDGK
+306 SFVEFPDGK

-351 HMSWEDTDDMNKM
+351 HMSWEDIDDINKM
-364 KVMTAAHD
+364 KVMTAGHD
-372 GYVKWWKYLDIENV
+372 GYIKWWKYLDIENV

-391 SNGFITPL
+391 SNGFIEPL
-399 RSVLLVNPENKKPL
+399 RTVLLTNPENNRPIK
-413 QIINLVKR
+413 IISLVKR
-421 KDFWLVQDGNGYLV
+421 DDFWLVQDGNGYLV
-435 KVIPNDTDQFE
+435 KVIPNKDSDNFE
-446 CQIISSF
+446 IKIISSF
-453 ISDTINYSAFVPEKP
+453 ISDTINRTTFIPGEP

-474 ADKKLSLSNFGS
+474 ADKKISICSFAS

-492 EKILLEDITT
+492 QKILLEDPSPLNNDI
-502 DDALKP
+502 KP
-508 TSCCMPTKESLDE
+508 TACDMPNKESLDD

-535 IFSINPELKKLE
+535 VFAINPNLRKLDVIYQ
-547 AIFQSRP
+547 ARP

-561 IKFSPDGTYLCTCT
+561 IKFSADGTYLCTCT

-584 EKYDLISP
+584 EKYDTINP

-597 ENENQIVDM
+597 ENDHQIVDM

-619 TNGTIDE
+619 SNGYIDE
-626 IEVPIQF
+626 IEVPIQY
-633 DKSKTFIFNEPKKRT
+633 DKTKTFIFNQPKKRT

-685 SCRYVNLYEDGDF
+685 SCKYANLYEEGDF
-698 LVTSQKPYAEFLYLC
+698 LVTSQKPYSEFLYLC
-713 TFNFAET
+713 TFNFSES
-720 NIDQRPINFWK
+720 NIDKRPINSWK
-731 LQPGHDYYV
+731 MPSGHDYYV
-740 KHLSKNFIYLCTD
+740 KYLSKNFIFLCTD

-777 CQVTNIA
+777 VQVTSIIT
-784 SSNDENFISISYENG
+784 SSDEKFISISYENG
-799 INSIYSLDS
+799 INSIYSLNA
-808 EGYIAIVNSYA
+808 EGYISLINSYA
-819 SGSNPDDLDLNKE
+819 TGTNPDDLILDKE
-832 LPVFEDKKIDQI
+832 QPGFTDDN
-844 IDNFKHG
+844 IDNIISKLKQG
-851 EFGSIDTTIDPTK
+851 EFNI
-864 MLSLE
+864 
-869 NDKQEGIER
+869 
-878 EKERIANEKKEKL
+878 NEKKEKL

-896 KLRDD
+896 KLRED

-918 TKEELIIDNKYLQI
+918 TKDELVIDYKYLQI

-947 YKWLKANVNV
+947 YRWLKANVNV
-957 VIDKIQTF
+957 VISKIQTF
-965 LLSSVDSNI
+965 LLSSIDSNI
-974 VTVYSFRINE
+974 VTVFAFRVHE
-984 HVSSLR
+984 GVSSLR
-990 CPSLPKKFD
+990 CPSLPPKF
-999 ETLEKL
+999 EQTLEKL
-1005 ENDLKTFRKK
+1005 ENDLKNFRKK

-1035 EEEERKRFIELI
+1035 EEEERKKFEELI
-1047 QRAQDRIVSQEK
+1047 QRAQDRRLSQEK
-1059 KKSAKQTEIEPEIEE
+1059 KKSAKQVEIEPEIEE
-1074 TKVDI
+1074 TKKDVNDI
-1079 KDIKGL
+1079 KEM

-1093 KKINDKEEK
+1093 KKIIDKEEK
-1102 SKAKKKKNV
+1102 SKAKKKKSV
-1111 ATKTNVDKIG
+1111 VTKQKFDKIG
-1121 SYGKCPEIYNLKTSY
+1121 KYGKCPEIYNLKTSY
-1136 ERHYDEKTMLTST
+1136 ERHYDEKTMLTSS
-1149 RQKKKIYEYLKILYN
+1149 RQKKKIYEYLKILYD
-1164 ERQNFNTRVLELKN
+1164 ERQNFNKKVIDLKN
-1178 KKIEILKKLA
+1178 KKIEILKKLE
-1188 EYKKIMESYDKELNV
+1188 EYKQTMKYYNKELNV
-1203 EQEYDWYNFIN
+1203 EEEYDWYNFVN
-1214 IDKVDDL
+1214 IDREEDL
-1221 MKIPDNELKDY
+1221 MKIP
-1232 MSKKVNE
+1232 
-1239 DEKLKVLFEE
+1239 
-1249 EFKEEA
+1249 
-1255 KEKEEAKDKDKDK
+1255 EKELNEYMIKKIKDDNKLRMLFGIEPKEDLKNIEDKDK
-1268 ANVPSTDKK
+1268 KK
-1277 SPTQTI
+1277 EAELKEEKNNQILLNSFNKKEEKKEEEEE
-1283 ESKDKE
+1283 ES
-1289 TISKDNNVSVKKD
+1289 
-1302 KTEDDD
+1302 
-1308 DDWGFEPRIREN
+1308 DWNFEPRIREN
-1320 KQTNDTNL
+1320 KQTNETNL
-1328 QFEYTKLNELKYN
+1328 QFEYIKLNELKFN
-1341 YKKEILLKE
+1341 YKKEHLLKE
-1350 INQLIDDFDNE
+1350 INDLINNFDNE
-1361 LYALKSERYMVFFY
+1361 LCELKSERCKISFY

-1404 DRLIKMYD
+1404 DRLIKMYE

-1423 NFEYMDQNKKELKNQ
+1423 NFEYMEQNKKELKNQ
-1438 DKKKQEKELA
+1438 EKKKQEKEQA

-1472 ESKDPNA
+1472 ESKDPN
-1479 DDKLEQEEE
+1479 DDKLDQEEE

-1547 LIDKIKAN
+1547 LIDKIRAN

-1565 IELCL
+1565 IDLCL
-1570 PVALDQF
+1570 PVSLDQF
-1577 HQIEQTGRTRLEL
+1577 HQIDVDGKTKLEL
-1590 GQAIYIDIGK
+1590 GQAIYIDTAK
-1600 SNKLDKALDQ
+1600 SKKLDKALEE
-1610 IMETNHRYE
+1610 IIKTNHQYE
-1619 KEERLFTSE
+1619 KEEKLFTSD
-1628 FDVKIRDKRNLE
+1628 FDIKIRDKRNLE

-1679 ESEYKKLKIES
+1679 ESEYKKLKMES

-1701 ADAKK
+1701 AEAKR

>member
-1 METVEENKG
+1 METENN
-10 DPPKEETQNEGPP
+10 PPENEP
-23 KEEAPKEEAPKEE
+23 PKEE
-36 PPKEEAPKEEAPK
+36 PPKEEDQQEEQKEEANQNQN
-49 EESPKEEAPKEEPL
+49 ESPKEEKKENLE
-63 QTEEKKDA
+63 TE
-71 LGTEEDEYEDIMG
+71 THPHNEEEEEEEFADIMG
-84 PKKPNFEYPEDYK
+84 PKKPNFEYPEGYK

-112 LYEILGQDAHK
+112 LYEILGQDAQK
-123 RYNFYFLNEKE
+123 RYNCYFLNDRE

-163 IGAVTIHPNEPI
+163 VGAIAKHPSEQV

-190 RYLDG
+190 KYVDD
-195 KVKLYRILRKGTEA
+195 KVKLHRILRKGTEQ
-209 AYSALSFYIKGDSLA
+209 AYSALTFYSKGEKLA
-224 SVGNEPDYNLVIW
+224 SVGSEPDYNLVIW
-237 NWRKETIILKAKA
+237 NWQRETIILKAKA

-255 FRVSFSDNF
+255 FRVSFSENF

-306 AFVEFPDGK
+306 SFVEFPDGK

-351 HMSWEDTDDMNKM
+351 HMSWEDIDDINKM
-364 KVMTAAHD
+364 KVMTAGHD
-372 GYVKWWKYLDIENV
+372 GYIKWWKYLDIENV

-391 SNGFITPL
+391 SNGFIEPL
-399 RSVLLVNPENKKPL
+399 RTVLLTNPENNRPIK
-413 QIINLVKR
+413 IISLVKR
-421 KDFWLVQDGNGYLV
+421 DDFWLVQDGNGYLV
-435 KVIPNDTDQFE
+435 KVIPNKDSDNFE
-446 CQIISSF
+446 IKIISSF
-453 ISDTINYSAFVPEKP
+453 ISDTINRTTFIPGEP

-474 ADKKLSLSNFGS
+474 ADKKISICSFAS

-492 EKILLEDITT
+492 QKILLEDPSPLNNDI
-502 DDALKP
+502 KP
-508 TSCCMPTKESLDE
+508 TACDMPNKESLDD

-535 IFSINPELKKLE
+535 VFAINPNLRKLDVIYQ
-547 AIFQSRP
+547 ARP

-561 IKFSPDGTYLCTCT
+561 IKFSADGTYLCTCT

-584 EKYDLISP
+584 EKYDTINP

-597 ENENQIVDM
+597 ENDHQIVDM

-619 TNGTIDE
+619 SNGYIDE
-626 IEVPIQF
+626 IEVPIQY
-633 DKSKTFIFNEPKKRT
+633 DKTKTFIFNQPKKRT

-685 SCRYVNLYEDGDF
+685 SCKYANLYEEGDF
-698 LVTSQKPYAEFLYLC
+698 LVTSQKPYSEFLYLC
-713 TFNFAET
+713 TFNFSES
-720 NIDQRPINFWK
+720 NIDKRPINSWK
-731 LQPGHDYYV
+731 MPSGHDYYV
-740 KHLSKNFIYLCTD
+740 KYLSKNFIFLCTD

-777 CQVTNIA
+777 VQVTSIIT
-784 SSNDENFISISYENG
+784 SSDEKFISISYENG
-799 INSIYSLDS
+799 INSIYSLNA
-808 EGYIAIVNSYA
+808 EGYISLINSYA
-819 SGSNPDDLDLNKE
+819 TGTNPDDLILDKE
-832 LPVFEDKKIDQI
+832 QPGFTDDN
-844 IDNFKHG
+844 IDNIISKLKQG
-851 EFGSIDTTIDPTK
+851 EFNIADVNIDTNK

-869 NDKQEGIER
+869 NDKQEAQEK

-896 KLRDD
+896 KLRED

-918 TKEELIIDNKYLQI
+918 TKDELVIDYKYLQI

-947 YKWLKANVNV
+947 YRWLKANVNV
-957 VIDKIQTF
+957 VISKIQTF
-965 LLSSVDSNI
+965 LLSSIDSNI
-974 VTVYSFRINE
+974 VTVFAFRVHE
-984 HVSSLR
+984 GVSSLR
-990 CPSLPKKFD
+990 CPSLPPKF
-999 ETLEKL
+999 EQTLEKL
-1005 ENDLKTFRKK
+1005 ENDLKNFRKK

-1035 EEEERKRFIELI
+1035 EEEERKKFEELI
-1047 QRAQDRIVSQEK
+1047 QRAQDRRLSQEK
-1059 KKSAKQTEIEPEIEE
+1059 KKSAKQVEIEPEIEE
-1074 TKVDI
+1074 TKKDVNDI
-1079 KDIKGL
+1079 KEM

-1093 KKINDKEEK
+1093 KKIIDKEEK
-1102 SKAKKKKNV
+1102 SKAKKKKSV
-1111 ATKTNVDKIG
+1111 ATKQKFDKIG
-1121 SYGKCPEIYNLKTSY
+1121 KYGKCPEIYNLKTSY
-1136 ERHYDEKTMLTST
+1136 ERHYDEKTMLTSS
-1149 RQKKKIYEYLKILYN
+1149 RQKKKIYEYLKILYD
-1164 ERQNFNTRVLELKN
+1164 ERQNFNKKVIDLKN
-1178 KKIEILKKLA
+1178 KKIEILKKLE
-1188 EYKKIMESYDKELNV
+1188 EYKQTMKYYNKELNV
-1203 EQEYDWYNFIN
+1203 EEEYDWYNFVN
-1214 IDKVDDL
+1214 IDREEDL
-1221 MKIPDNELKDY
+1221 MKIP
-1232 MSKKVNE
+1232 
-1239 DEKLKVLFEE
+1239 
-1249 EFKEEA
+1249 
-1255 KEKEEAKDKDKDK
+1255 EKELNEYMIKKIKDDNKLRMLFGIEPKEDLKNIEDKDK
-1268 ANVPSTDKK
+1268 KK
-1277 SPTQTI
+1277 EAELKEEKNNQILLNSFNKKEEKKEEEEE
-1283 ESKDKE
+1283 ES
-1289 TISKDNNVSVKKD
+1289 
-1302 KTEDDD
+1302 
-1308 DDWGFEPRIREN
+1308 DWNFEPRIREN
-1320 KQTNDTNL
+1320 KQTNETNL
-1328 QFEYTKLNELKYN
+1328 QFEYIKLNELKFN
-1341 YKKEILLKE
+1341 YKKEHLLKE
-1350 INQLIDDFDNE
+1350 INDLINNFDNE
-1361 LYALKSERYMVFFY
+1361 LCELKSERCKISFY

-1404 DRLIKMYD
+1404 DRLIKMYE

-1423 NFEYMDQNKKELKNQ
+1423 NFEYMEQNKKELKNQ
-1438 DKKKQEKELA
+1438 EKKKQEKEQA

-1472 ESKDPNA
+1472 ESKDPN
-1479 DDKLEQEEE
+1479 DDKLDQEEE

-1547 LIDKIKAN
+1547 LIDKIRAN

-1565 IELCL
+1565 IDLCL
-1570 PVALDQF
+1570 PVSLDQF
-1577 HQIEQTGRTRLEL
+1577 HQIDVDGKTKLEL
-1590 GQAIYIDIGK
+1590 GQAIYIDTAK
-1600 SNKLDKALDQ
+1600 SKKLDKALEE
-1610 IMETNHRYE
+1610 IIKTNHQYE
-1619 KEERLFTSE
+1619 KEEKLFTSD
-1628 FDVKIRDKRNLE
+1628 FDIKIRDKRNLE

-1679 ESEYKKLKIES
+1679 ESEYKKLKMES

-1701 ADAKK
+1701 AEAKR

>member
-1 METVEENKG
+1 METEDPEKKG
-10 DPPKEETQNEGPP
+10 EPPKEEQP
-23 KEEAPKEEAPKEE
+23 KEEAPKEEAPKED
-36 PPKEEAPKEEAPK
+36 APKQESNPTEGK
-49 EESPKEEAPKEEPL
+49 EN
-63 QTEEKKDA
+63 
-71 LGTEEDEYEDIMG
+71 LGTENIHPGEEEEEDDYGNMMG
-84 PKKPNFEYPEDYK
+84 PKRANFEYPEDYK
-97 EKEIKDVDLPNKLSQ
+97 EKEIKDVDLPNKLCQ

-123 RYNFYFLNEKE
+123 RYNCYFLNDKE

-151 ERKIFPSTEVGG
+151 ERKIFPSTEIGG
-163 IGAVTIHPNEPI
+163 IGAVTIHPKEPI
-175 FAVGECGYFP
+175 FAIGECGYFP
-185 NIYIY
+185 NIYLY
-190 RYLDG
+190 KYLDG

-209 AYSALSFYIKGDSLA
+209 AYSALNFYLKGDSLA

-237 NWRKETIILKAKA
+237 NWKKETIILKAKA

-306 AFVEFPDGK
+306 SFVEFPDGK

-336 LSEPE
+336 LSEPDN
-341 GKKCHVGLVE
+341 KKCHEGLVE
-351 HMSWEDTDDMNKM
+351 HMSWEDTDDINKM

-399 RSVLLVNPENKKPL
+399 RTVRLLNPENKKTI
-413 QIINLVKR
+413 QIISLVKR

-435 KVIPNDTDQFE
+435 KVIPNDTDEFE
-446 CQIISSF
+446 CKIISSF
-453 ISDTINYSAFVPEKP
+453 ISDTISCSAFVPGES

-474 ADKKLSLSNFGS
+474 ADKKIALSSFAS

-492 EKILLEDITT
+492 QKILLEDTT
-502 DDALKP
+502 SPSTSLRP
-508 TSCCMPTKESLDE
+508 TSCDMPNKESLDD
-521 PFISAVGYNNGLFK
+521 PFISAVGYDNGLFK
-535 IFSINPELKKLE
+535 IFSINPGLRKLD
-547 AIFQSRP
+547 AIYQSRP

-561 IKFSPDGTYLCTCT
+561 IKFSHDGTYLCTCT
-575 KKEIFLFFV
+575 RKEIFLFFV
-584 EKYDLISP
+584 EKFDLITP
-592 LCCIQ
+592 LCCIK
-597 ENENQIVDM
+597 EEENQITDM
-606 DWHPNSKFILVGY
+606 DWHPNSKFILIGY
-619 TNGTIDE
+619 SNGTIDE
-626 IEVPIQF
+626 IEVPIQY
-633 DKSKTFIFNEPKKRT
+633 DRSKTFIFNDPKKKT

-672 GKLKEEPEPGSVF
+672 GKLKEEPEPGAVY
-685 SCRYVNLYEDGDF
+685 SCKYVNLYEDGDF
-698 LVTSQKPYAEFLYLC
+698 LVTSQKPYSEFLYLC
-713 TFNFAET
+713 TFNFSES

-731 LQPGHDYYV
+731 LQSGNDYYV

-777 CQVTNIA
+777 CQVTNIT
-784 SSNDENFISISYENG
+784 SSSDEKFISISYENG
-799 INSIYSLDS
+799 INSIYNLDS
-808 EGYIAIVNSYA
+808 EGYISLVNSYA
-819 SGSNPDDLDLNKE
+819 TGSNPDDLNLDKQ
-832 LPVFEDKKIDQI
+832 LPEFSDKNIDHVI
-844 IDNFKHG
+844 EKFKQG
-851 EFGSIDTTIDPTK
+851 DFNSIDTTIDITT

-869 NDKQEGIER
+869 NDKQEAQEK

-918 TKEELIIDNKYLQI
+918 TKEELVIDNKYLQI

-947 YKWLKANVNV
+947 YRWLKANVNV
-957 VIDKIQTF
+957 IINKIQTF
-965 LLSSVDSNI
+965 LLSSIDSNI

-984 HVSSLR
+984 QVSSLR

-1005 ENDLKTFRKK
+1005 ENDIKAFRKK

-1047 QRAQDRIVSQEK
+1047 QRAQDRLVSQEK
-1059 KKSAKQTEIEPEIEE
+1059 KKSAKQVEIEPEIED
-1074 TKVDI
+1074 TKIDI
-1079 KDIKGL
+1079 KDIKDL
-1085 LDSKNDVR
+1085 LDSKNDVK
-1093 KKINDKEEK
+1093 KKILDKEEK
-1102 SKAKKKKNV
+1102 SKAKKKKNIN
-1111 ATKTNVDKIG
+1111 TKQKQDKSG
-1121 SYGKCPEIYNLKTSY
+1121 KFGKCPEIYNLKTSY
-1136 ERHYDEKTMLTST
+1136 ERHYDEKTMLTSA
-1149 RQKKKIYEYLKILYN
+1149 RQKKKIYQYLKVLYN
-1164 ERQNFNTRVLELKN
+1164 ERQNFNSKVMDLKN
-1178 KKIEILKKLA
+1178 KKIEILKKLS
-1188 EYKKIMESYDKELNV
+1188 EYKKTMEQYDKELNV

-1214 IDKVDDL
+1214 NDRVDDL
-1221 MKIPDNELKDY
+1221 MKIPENELQEY
-1232 MSKKVNE
+1232 MDKKIKE
-1239 DEKLKVLFEE
+1239 DEKLRILFNVEI
-1249 EFKEEA
+1249 KEEGKDKEEG
-1255 KEKEEAKDKDKDK
+1255 KEK
-1268 ANVPSTDKK
+1268 NTNTISDKK
-1277 SPTQTI
+1277 SPSQTI
-1283 ESKDKE
+1283 DSKEKEKEKE
-1289 TISKDNNVSVKKD
+1289 TITKENMSTTKEKIDKDE
-1302 KTEDDD
+1302 EDE
-1308 DDWGFEPRIREN
+1308 DWGFEPRIREN

-1328 QFEYTKLNELKYN
+1328 QFEYIKLNELKYN

-1350 INQLIDDFDNE
+1350 INELIDGFDNE
-1361 LYALKSERYMVFFY
+1361 LYALKSERCNISFY

-1404 DRLIKMYD
+1404 DRLVKMYD

-1438 DKKKQEKELA
+1438 EKKKQEKELA

-1472 ESKDPNA
+1472 ESKDPN

-1565 IELCL
+1565 IDLCL
-1570 PVALDQF
+1570 PISLDQF
-1577 HQIEQTGRTRLEL
+1577 QQIEPSGRTRLEL
-1590 GQAIYIDIGK
+1590 GQAIFIDSAK
-1600 SNKLDKALDQ
+1600 SNKLDKSLDQ
-1610 IMETNHRYE
+1610 IIETNHRYE
-1619 KEERLFTSE
+1619 KEERLFTSD
-1628 FDVKIRDKRNLE
+1628 FDIKIRDKRGLE